1 MEENY
6 DDVDEMKAKVEE
18 INNAEA
24 KNAEPI
30 CEESYDDLDTVAEQ
44 AREHLHN
51 GKLVVKNILG
61 EFLRANALSQL
72 DSRSRVLSSNPVW
85 GHCIV
90 FLDKT
95 LSSHISSPRPV
106 E

>member
-24 KNAEPI
+24 KNTEPI

-44 AREHLHN
+44 AREHLQN
-51 GKLVVKNILG
+51 GRTSLKN
-61 EFLRANALSQL
+61 F
-72 DSRSRVLSSNPVW
+72 
-85 GHCIV
+85 
-90 FLDKT
+90 
-95 LSSHISSPRPV
+95 
-106 E
+106 